1 MKTFIYDKKPNISE
15 LWDDCIYNLIYD
27 TEKYVSEIE
36 YLFKDLGIN
45 KKSKII
51 DVSVGSG
58 FPVLEL
64 TKKGYFIDCMDIS
77 EDAIKVFDKKA
88 KKFGVKLK
96 CKKLSWLEM
105 PKYYK
110 KENYDFLFCRG
121 NSFIYASGGWDSEV
135 KLDRKIALE
144 NYEKTLK
151 IFYDS
156 MKPGGWF
163 YIDKFKDNEKN
174 CKELVGQV
182 KIKNKL
188 YDWYLY
194 RNTIEKI
201 KKREAKMLLVDKSG
215 EEIPLVDFTT
225 YLLTFKE
232 LIQLMKKVGFKD
244 IKKENFKSEVD
255 FDILI
260 AKK

>member
-15 LWDDCIYNLIYD
+15 LWDDCIYELIYD
-27 TEKYVSEIE
+27 SKKYVAEVE
-36 YLFKDLGIN
+36 HLFKDFGVN

-58 FPVLEL
+58 FPALEL
-64 TKKGYFIDCMDIS
+64 TKKGYSIDCMDIS
-77 EDAIKVFDKKA
+77 EDAIKVFNKKA
-88 KKFGVKLK
+88 NEFDVNLE

-110 KENYDFLFCRG
+110 KDNYDFLFCRG

-135 KLDRKIALE
+135 KLDRKIALK

-151 IFYDS
+151 TFYDS
-156 MKPGGWF
+156 MKSGGWI
-163 YIDKFKDNEKN
+163 YIDKFKDNEKD
-174 CKELVGQV
+174 CKKLVGQV
-182 KIKNKL
+182 KIKNKI

-194 RNTIEKI
+194 RNTIKKI
-201 KKREAKMLLVDKSG
+201 KKREAKMLLIDKSG
-215 EEIPLVDFTT
+215 KEIPLVEFTT
-225 YLLTFKE
+225 YLLTLKE
-232 LIQLMKKVGFKD
+232 LIQLMGKVGFKD
-244 IKKENFKSEVD
+244 IKKVNFKSEVE

-260 AKK
+260 ANK